1 MKRILNEQIEQ
12 ILKISAYLNEAENI
26 EDNQPEEVD
35 EPLQLTNLDPF
46 FNKLQQAAQSGA
58 LTYGVSSYRD
68 IIKLIQL
75 GLLTLG
81 YSLPKH
87 GVDGLFGPE
96 TLSAVKK
103 FESNS
108 GITNPG
114 KDISPETITA
124 LINALKNKNIS
135 LEDLTSKV
143 EIMKSGGGS
152 YFTDLDL
159 NTKEGYTKYTVI
171 SQKFIDIHQPNPL
184 KITGE
189 MIAYGAR
196 LAFNRHGKYVPP
208 ELALSQLLL
217 EGGIG
222 NNDPTSRP
230 IRTKNPFNVGN
241 VDTGANVNYSNVQ
254 ASINKYFDL
263 IASKYLGGSTNA
275 TALLQNFQNKFG
287 NRYASNKKYESNLTA
302 IVMDVNKI
310 AQQV

>member
-1 MKRILNEQIEQ
+1 MSSLNEQVKQ
-12 ILKISAYLNEAENI
+12 ILKISAYLQEAENVI
-26 EDNQPEEVD
+26 NNNSEDE
-35 EPLQLTNLDPF
+35 EPLQLTNLEPF
-46 FNKLQQAAQSGA
+46 FNKLLQTAQSGV
-58 LTYGVSSYRD
+58 LTYGASSYRD

-103 FESNS
+103 FESNN
-108 GITNPG
+108 GINNPG
-114 KDISPETITA
+114 RDIAPETITA
-124 LINALKNKNIS
+124 LINVLKNKNIS
-135 LEDLTSKV
+135 LEDLTSKIEV
-143 EIMKSGGGS
+143 MKSGGGS

-159 NTKEGYTKYTVI
+159 NTQEGYNKYAVI
-171 SQKFIDIHQPNPL
+171 SQKFINIHQPNPL
-184 KITGE
+184 KISGE
-189 MIAYGAR
+189 MIAYGAK

-222 NNDPTSRP
+222 NNDLASRP

-241 VDTGANVNYSNVQ
+241 IDTGANVNYSNVQ
-254 ASINKYFDL
+254 SSINKYFDL
-263 IASKYLGGSTNA
+263 IASKYLGGVTNT

-287 NRYASNKKYESNLTA
+287 HRYASNKKYESNLTA
-302 IVMDVNKI
+302 IVMDANKI
-310 AQQV
+310 ARQA

>member
-1 MKRILNEQIEQ
+1 MKRSLNEQIEH
-12 ILKISAYLNEAENI
+12 ILKISAYLNEAEDI
-26 EDNQPEEVD
+26 EVNQSEED
-35 EPLQLTNLDPF
+35 EPLQLTSLDPF
-46 FNKLQQAAQSGA
+46 FEKLLQTAQSGV
-58 LTYGVSSYRD
+58 LTYGASSYRD
-68 IIKLIQL
+68 VIKLIQL

-87 GVDGLFGPE
+87 GADGLFGPE

-103 FESNS
+103 FEANS
-108 GITNPG
+108 GVNNPG
-114 KDISPETITA
+114 KDISSETITA

-159 NTKEGYTKYTVI
+159 NTQEGYNKYAAI

-184 KITGE
+184 KISGE
-189 MIAYGAR
+189 MIAHGAK
-196 LAFNRHGKYVPP
+196 LGFNRHGKYVPP

-222 NNDPTSRP
+222 NNDLTSRP

-263 IASKYLGGSTNA
+263 IASKYLGGAANA

-287 NRYASNKKYESNLTA
+287 HRYASNKKYESNLAA